1 MHSINI
7 LLAWQNQCRVLQ
19 CYCDQSPTRGFQKTF
34 ESNVFVHENLI
45 LFLLS
50 EIQFKHGSDQKYQS
64 VRNVKAEQIGKLT
77 VVRGIVTRCTEV
89 KPIMTVATYTCD
101 KCGAEAYQV
110 INSPTF
116 MPLINCESQDCKS
129 NRYE

>member
-1 MHSINI
+1 M
-7 LLAWQNQCRVLQ
+7 LWCCRPNG
-19 CYCDQSPTRGFQKTF
+19 YCNQSPRGFQKYF
-34 ESNVFVHENLI
+34 EGNNAFIYENII
-45 LFLLS
+45 LLLLS
-50 EIQFKHGSDQKYQS
+50 EIQFKHGSDQKCQS
-64 VRNVKAEQIGKLT
+64 VRTVKAEQIGKLT

-110 INSPTF
+110 ISSPTF